1 MSYAFREISVSFSS
15 TWSHCRSGYM
25 SLTSHLDNL
34 MFDAIDLL
42 LVGELLGE
50 VAPL

>member
-34 MFDAIDLL
+34 FDAIDLL
-42 LVGELLGE
+42 LVDELLGE